1 MNRNN
6 SYGAGFEVSRTGYR
20 RTLRSPSCGCGDSRV
35 TAHSDKIPGNYGEA
49 LSLRGG
55 TENGCACE
63 KGGCGTQVNS
73 RYGLDNRPVGSVYA
87 PLQDFDCIYDLH
99 RALARGTLFSSLD
112 LPLEVG
118 NGGRCHG

>member
-1 MNRNN
+1 MNKNN
-6 SYGAGFEVSRTGYR
+6 SFGPDFEVSRLGYK
-20 RTLRSPSCGCGDSRV
+20 RTLRGASCGCVDSRS
-35 TAHSDKIPGNYGEA
+35 AHHDTIPGKYSEA
-49 LSLRGG
+49 LSVRGSSG
-55 TENGCACE
+55 DKCSCE
-63 KGGCGTQVNS
+63 TGGCGTQTGS

-118 NGGRCHG
+118 HGGRCHG

>member
-1 MNRNN
+1 MNKNS
-6 SYGAGFEVSRTGYR
+6 SYGAGFEVSRSGYR
-20 RTLRSPSCGCGDSRV
+20 RSLRSPSCGCAEERIS
-35 TAHSDKIPGNYGEA
+35 GNYGEA
-49 LSLRGG
+49 LSRRGAARDVESH
-55 TENGCACE
+55 EN
-63 KGGCGTQVNS
+63 GGCGTQTVS

-87 PLQDFDCIYDLH
+87 PLQDFDCLYDTH